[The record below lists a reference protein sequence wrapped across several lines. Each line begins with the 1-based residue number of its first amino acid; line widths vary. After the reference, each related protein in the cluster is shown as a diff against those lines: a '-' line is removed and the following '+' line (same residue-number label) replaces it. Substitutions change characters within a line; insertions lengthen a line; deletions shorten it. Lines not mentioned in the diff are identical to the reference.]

1 VSSLVME
8 NKEDYDVTSRATPE
22 LEVSTGQIRNI
33 DNENVGIK
41 RDLSS
46 RHINMIAIA
55 GMIVRQRSIC
65 RGFGTS

>member
-1 VSSLVME
+1 ME
-8 NKEDYDVTSRATPE
+8 NKEDYDVTSRVTPE

-33 DNENVGIK
+33 DNESDGIK

-55 GMIVRQRSIC
+55 GMIVRHQYIC
-65 RGFGTS
+65 REFGTN

>member
-1 VSSLVME
+1 ME

-22 LEVSTGQIRNI
+22 LEISTGQIRNI
-33 DNENVGIK
+33 DNESVGIK

-65 RGFGTS
+65 VGFGTS